1 MSDVA
6 KRMLGAKQGLE
17 SAEYD
22 GGFGP
27 VERIVA
33 GHLHAALQEINTL
46 RYLEEIVVDEI
57 EVQIKILDK
66 DDEAKEKD
74 KIRMGWVIQG
84 FGLNNYP
91 CINHK

>member
-1 MSDVA
+1 MAGDFLSDVA

-57 EVQIKILDK
+57 EEQIKTL
-66 DDEAKEKD
+66 A
-74 KIRMGWVIQG
+74 
-84 FGLNNYP
+84 
-91 CINHK
+91 